1 MQQPHT
7 STESRTSGKPKC
19 VKVVEFNENTQE
31 SNVIQNDDIPT
42 PKKKKGIKVA
52 TKKPKRKSVKSAT
65 VEKRNYGIDSLNL
78 ADTTHGENYSILGEQ
93 NVNGNDS

>member
-1 MQQPHT
+1 M
-7 STESRTSGKPKC
+7 
-19 VKVVEFNENTQE
+19 ENHG
-31 SNVIQNDDIPT
+31 DPIPW
-42 PKKKKGIKVA
+42 KKKGIKVA